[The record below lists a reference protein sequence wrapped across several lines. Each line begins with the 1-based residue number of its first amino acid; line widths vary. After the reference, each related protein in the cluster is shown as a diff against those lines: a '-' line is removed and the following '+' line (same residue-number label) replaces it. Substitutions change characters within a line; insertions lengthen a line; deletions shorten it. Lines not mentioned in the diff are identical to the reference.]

1 MYRGACQALLI
12 WVKRAPIDRA
22 KLERDLHCSR
32 THQDACGEPLNIGRK
47 FAVRFALAA
56 ILACAAGL
64 LLWQA
69 QLRRGIPDGLIQAN
83 GRIEGDSVIIAS
95 KTAGRIVELPVR
107 EGDSVTPKQVLV
119 RIDDGIAR
127 ARLAQAQADIEAA
140 RARFDAARAALALLR
155 REIPHAIASSEAGVA
170 SVRTQ
175 LAQAEA
181 ARAQNARDLGRA
193 QKLEADRFVGPQFV
207 ERAELALKTQQEQRD
222 AALASLERA
231 QQALNDARLG
241 PQRISVRAAELATAQ
256 GALAAAEGKRDEAQS
271 ALDDLTLASPAA
283 GVITS
288 RFANSGEVITAGA
301 PIFELVDLDRLYLKL
316 FVPER
321 EIGKVRRGLAA
332 RIYSD
337 AFPDQPFAATVRY
350 IGSRAEF
357 TPKEVQ
363 TPDER
368 VKLMYEVR
376 LYLDRNPEHKL
387 TPGLPADAMIRW
399 KEDAAWARP
408 RW

>member
-1 MYRGACQALLI
+1 MNI
-12 WVKRAPIDRA
+12 N
-22 KLERDLHCSR
+22 R
-32 THQDACGEPLNIGRK
+32 T
-47 FAVRFALAA
+47 FAIRLALAA
-56 ILACAAGL
+56 ILACAAAL

-69 QLRRGIPDGLIQAN
+69 QTRRALPDGLIQAN
-83 GRIEGDSVIIAS
+83 GRIEGDAVIIAS
-95 KTAGRIVELPVR
+95 KTPGRIVELSVR
-107 EGDSVTPKQVLV
+107 EGDSVRPKQLLV
-119 RIDDGIAR
+119 RLDDGIAL

-140 RARFDAARAALALLR
+140 RARAGAARAAVALLR
-155 REIPHAIASSEAGVA
+155 REVPHAIASTEAGLA
-170 SVRTQ
+170 SGRTE
-175 LAQAEA
+175 LARAEA
-181 ARAQNARDLGRA
+181 AREQDARDLGRA
-193 QKLEADRFVGPQFV
+193 KKLETEKFVGPQFV
-207 ERAELALKTQQEQRD
+207 ERAELALRTHEEQRN
-222 AALASLERA
+222 AALAGVERA
-231 QQALNDARLG
+231 RQALNDAQLG
-241 PQRISVRAAELATAQ
+241 PERIRVREAELAAAL
-256 GALAAAEGKRDEAQS
+256 GALAAAEAKRAEAQS
-271 ALDDLTLASPAA
+271 ALDDLSLASPAA
-283 GVITS
+283 GVITP

-316 FVPER
+316 FVPEK
-321 EIGKVRRGLAA
+321 EIGKVRRGLPA

-376 LYLDRNPEHKL
+376 LYLDRNPEHRL

>member
-32 THQDACGEPLNIGRK
+32 TDHDACGELLNIGRK

-95 KTAGRIVELPVR
+95 KTAGRIVELSVR
-107 EGDSVTPKQVLV
+107 EGDSVAPQQVLV

-140 RARFDAARAALALLR
+140 RARVAAARAALALLR
-155 REIPHAIASSEAGVA
+155 REVPHAIASSEAGVA

-207 ERAELALKTQQEQRD
+207 ERAELALKTQQEQRE
-222 AALASLERA
+222 AALAGLERA

-332 RIYSD
+332 QIYSD

>member
-1 MYRGACQALLI
+1 
-12 WVKRAPIDRA
+12 
-22 KLERDLHCSR
+22 
-32 THQDACGEPLNIGRK
+32 LNIGRK

-95 KTAGRIVELPVR
+95 KTAGRIVELSVR
-107 EGDSVTPKQVLV
+107 EGDSVAPQQVLV

-140 RARFDAARAALALLR
+140 RARVAAARAALSLLR
-155 REIPHAIASSEAGVA
+155 REVPHAIASSEAGVA

-207 ERAELALKTQQEQRD
+207 ERAELALKTQQEQRE
-222 AALASLERA
+222 AALAGLERA

-332 RIYSD
+332 QIYSD

-376 LYLDRNPEHKL
+376 LYLDRNPEHRL

>member
-1 MYRGACQALLI
+1 MNCSQAGGN
-12 WVKRAPIDRA
+12 AG
-22 KLERDLHCSR
+22 RD
-32 THQDACGEPLNIGRK
+32 TLNTGKK
-47 FAVRFALAA
+47 FAIRLTLAA
-56 ILACAAGL
+56 AIACAAGL

-69 QLRRGIPDGLIQAN
+69 QMRRGIPEGLIQAN
-83 GRIEGDSVIIAS
+83 GRIEGDAVIIAS
-95 KTAGRIVELPVR
+95 KTPGRIVELPVR
-107 EGDSVTPKQVLV
+107 EGDSAQAGQVLV

-140 RARFDAARAALALLR
+140 RARAEAARAALALLR
-155 REIPHAIASSEAGVA
+155 REIPHAIAASEAGVA
-170 SVRTQ
+170 TARTE

-181 ARAQNARDLGRA
+181 ARKQDARDLGRA
-193 QKLEADRFVGPQFV
+193 QRLETDKFVGPQFV
-207 ERAELALKTQQEQRD
+207 ERAELALNTHQEQRD
-222 AALASLERA
+222 AALAGVERA
-231 QQALNDARLG
+231 RQALNDARLG
-241 PQRISVRAAELATAQ
+241 PERIRVRQAELAAALGALATAQ
-256 GALAAAEGKRDEAQS
+256 AKSAEAQS
-271 ALDDLTLASPAA
+271 ALDDLTLTSPAA

-288 RFANSGEVITAGA
+288 RYANSGEVITAGA
-301 PIFELVDLDRLYLKL
+301 PIFELVDLDRLYLKV
-316 FVPER
+316 FVPEK

-376 LYLDRNPEHKL
+376 LYLDRNPAHTL

-399 KEDAAWARP
+399 KEDAQWARP

>member
-1 MYRGACQALLI
+1 M
-12 WVKRAPIDRA
+12 
-22 KLERDLHCSR
+22 
-32 THQDACGEPLNIGRK
+32 NIGKTLLFRL
-47 FAVRFALAA
+47 ALAA
-56 ILACAAGL
+56 IILCAAGL
-64 LLWQA
+64 LLWQTQA
-69 QLRRGIPDGLIQAN
+69 RRGIPEGLIQAN
-83 GRIEGDSVIIAS
+83 GRIEGDAVIIAS
-95 KTAGRIVELPVR
+95 KTPGRIVELAVH
-107 EGDSVTPKQVLV
+107 EGDSVQPKQLLV
-119 RIDDGIAR
+119 RLDDGIAR
-127 ARLAQAQADIEAA
+127 ARMAQAQADVKAA
-140 RARFDAARAALALLR
+140 QAQADAARAALVLLR
-155 REIPHAIASSEAGVA
+155 RQVPHAVASSEAGVA
-170 SVRTQ
+170 SSQTD
-175 LAQAEA
+175 LARAEA
-181 ARAQNARDLGRA
+181 ARAQDARDLGRA
-193 QKLEADRFVGPQFV
+193 KKLEADRFVGPQFI
-207 ERAELALKTQQEQRD
+207 ERAELALKTHQEERD
-222 AALASLERA
+222 AALAGLERA
-231 QQALNDARLG
+231 RQALNDARLG
-241 PQRISVRAAELATAQ
+241 PQRIRVSEAELAAAL
-256 GALAAAEGKRDEAQS
+256 GALAVAEAKRAEAQS

-288 RFANSGEVITAGA
+288 RYANGGEVITAGA

-332 RIYSD
+332 QIYSD
-337 AFPDQPFAATVRY
+337 AFPDQPFGATVRY

-376 LYLDRNPEHKL
+376 LYLDRNPGHKL

>member
-1 MYRGACQALLI
+1 M
-12 WVKRAPIDRA
+12 
-22 KLERDLHCSR
+22 
-32 THQDACGEPLNIGRK
+32 NIGK
-47 FAVRFALAA
+47 KYALWFAFAAM
-56 ILACAAGL
+56 LACAAAL
-64 LLWQA
+64 LAWQA
-69 QLRRGIPDGLIQAN
+69 QARRGVPEGLIQGN
-83 GRIEGDSVIIAS
+83 GRIEGDAVIIAS
-95 KTAGRIVELPVR
+95 KAPGRIIGLAVR
-107 EGDSVTPKQVLV
+107 EGDSVGANQVLV

-127 ARLAQAQADIEAA
+127 ARLAQAQADIAAASA
-140 RARFDAARAALALLR
+140 RAVAAQAALALLR
-155 REIPHAIASSEAGVA
+155 REIPHAVASAEAGLVSA
-170 SVRTQ
+170 RTE
-175 LAQAEA
+175 LARAEA
-181 ARAQNARDLGRA
+181 ARAQDARDYNRA
-193 QKLEADRFVGPQFV
+193 QKLEADKFLGPQFV
-207 ERAELALKTQQEQRD
+207 ERAELSLRTREEQRD
-222 AALASLERA
+222 AARAGVERA
-231 QQALNDARLG
+231 RQALDDARLG
-241 PQRISVRAAELATAQ
+241 PERIRVREAELAAAR
-256 GALAAAEGKRDEAQS
+256 GALAAAEAKRAEAQS

-283 GVITS
+283 GIITS
-288 RFANSGEVITAGA
+288 RYANEGEVITAGA

-332 RIYSD
+332 QIHSD

-376 LYLDRNPEHKL
+376 LYLESNSQHRL

>member
-1 MYRGACQALLI
+1 MRL
-12 WVKRAPIDRA
+12 
-22 KLERDLHCSR
+22 
-32 THQDACGEPLNIGRK
+32 
-47 FAVRFALAA
+47 ALALA
-56 ILACAAGL
+56 IAAAAAL

-69 QLRRGIPDGLIQAN
+69 QARRGIPDGLIQAN
-83 GRIEGDSVIIAS
+83 GRIEGDAVIIAS
-95 KTAGRIVELPVR
+95 KTAGRIAELSVR
-107 EGDSVTPKQVLV
+107 EGDSVRQGQILA

-127 ARLAQAQADIEAA
+127 ARLAQALADIDAA
-140 RARFDAARAALALLR
+140 RARVEAARAALALLR
-155 REIPHAIASSEAGVA
+155 REVPHAIASGEAAVA
-170 SVRTQ
+170 ASRTEV
-175 LAQAEA
+175 AQAEA
-181 ARAQNARDLGRA
+181 SRAQDARDLERA
-193 QKLEADRFVGPQFV
+193 KRLEADKFVGPQFV
-207 ERAELALKTQQEQRD
+207 ERAELALKTHQEQRA
-222 AALASLERA
+222 AALAGLERA
-231 QQALNDARLG
+231 RQALNDARLG
-241 PQRISVRAAELATAQ
+241 PQRISVSEAELAAAQ
-256 GALAAAEGKRDEAQS
+256 GVLATSEGKRDEAQS

-283 GVITS
+283 GVVTS
-288 RFANSGEVITAGA
+288 RFANGGEVVTAGA

-332 RIYSD
+332 QIYSD

-368 VKLMYEVR
+368 VKLTYEVR
-376 LYLDRNPEHKL
+376 LYLDRNPGHKL

-399 KEDAAWARP
+399 KEDAVWARP

>member
-1 MYRGACQALLI
+1 M
-12 WVKRAPIDRA
+12 
-22 KLERDLHCSR
+22 
-32 THQDACGEPLNIGRK
+32 NINKK
-47 FAVRFALAA
+47 FAIRLMLAA
-56 ILACAAGL
+56 IIACAAGF

-69 QLRRGIPDGLIQAN
+69 QMRRGLPEGLIQAN
-83 GRIEGDSVIIAS
+83 GRIEGDTVIIAS
-95 KTAGRIVELPVR
+95 KTPGRIVELTVR
-107 EGDSVTPKQVLV
+107 EGDGVKAGQVLV
-119 RIDDGIAR
+119 RLDDGITR
-127 ARLAQAQADIEAA
+127 ARLAQAQADIAAA
-140 RARFDAARAALALLR
+140 RARAEAARAALALLQR
-155 REIPHAIASSEAGVA
+155 QIPLAVASAGAGVA
-170 SVRTQ
+170 SAQTE

-181 ARAQNARDLGRA
+181 ARKQDARDLDRA
-193 QKLEADRFVGPQFV
+193 KKLEADSFVGPQFV
-207 ERAELALKTQQEQRD
+207 ERAELALKTHQEQRD
-222 AALASLERA
+222 AARAGMERA
-231 QQALNDARLG
+231 RQALNDARLG
-241 PQRISVRAAELATAQ
+241 PQRIRVSEAE
-256 GALAAAEGKRDEAQS
+256 LAAAEGALGTAQAKGAEAQS

-288 RFANSGEVITAGA
+288 RYANGGEVITAGA
-301 PIFELVDLDRLYLKL
+301 PIFELVDLDRLYLKV
-316 FVPER
+316 FVPEK
-321 EIGKVRRGLAA
+321 EIGKVRRGLPAQ
-332 RIYSD
+332 IYSD

-376 LYLDRNPEHKL
+376 LYIDRNPAHQF

>member
-1 MYRGACQALLI
+1 MRL
-12 WVKRAPIDRA
+12 
-22 KLERDLHCSR
+22 
-32 THQDACGEPLNIGRK
+32 
-47 FAVRFALAA
+47 ALALA
-56 ILACAAGL
+56 IAAAAAL

-69 QLRRGIPDGLIQAN
+69 QARRGIPDGLIQAN
-83 GRIEGDSVIIAS
+83 GRIEGDAVIIAS
-95 KTAGRIVELPVR
+95 KTAGRIAELSVR
-107 EGDSVTPKQVLV
+107 EGDSVRQGQILA

-127 ARLAQAQADIEAA
+127 ARLAQALADIDAA
-140 RARFDAARAALALLR
+140 RARVEAARAALALLR
-155 REIPHAIASSEAGVA
+155 REVPHAIASGEAAVA
-170 SVRTQ
+170 ASRTEV
-175 LAQAEA
+175 AQAEA
-181 ARAQNARDLGRA
+181 SRAQDARDLERA
-193 QKLEADRFVGPQFV
+193 KRLEADKFVGPQFV
-207 ERAELALKTQQEQRD
+207 ERAELALKTHQEQRA
-222 AALASLERA
+222 AALAGLERA
-231 QQALNDARLG
+231 RQALNDARLG
-241 PQRISVRAAELATAQ
+241 PQRISVSEAELAAAQ
-256 GALAAAEGKRDEAQS
+256 GVLATSEGKRDEAQS

-283 GVITS
+283 GVVTS
-288 RFANSGEVITAGA
+288 RFANGGEVVTAGA

-332 RIYSD
+332 QIYSD

-376 LYLDRNPEHKL
+376 LYLDRNPGHKL

-399 KEDAAWARP
+399 KEDAVWARP

>member
-1 MYRGACQALLI
+1 MRNLGANGMAVADQN
-12 WVKRAPIDRA
+12 
-22 KLERDLHCSR
+22 
-32 THQDACGEPLNIGRK
+32 ACGNPLNLDSK
-47 FAVRFALAA
+47 FALRFALAA
-56 ILACAAGL
+56 IAVAAAGL

-69 QLRRGIPDGLIQAN
+69 QARRGIPDGLIQAN
-83 GRIEGDSVIIAS
+83 GRIEGDSVIIAC
-95 KTAGRIVELPVR
+95 KTAGRIAELAVR
-107 EGDSVTPKQVLV
+107 EGDSVQPNQLLV

-127 ARLAQAQADIEAA
+127 ARLAQAQADVEAA
-140 RARFDAARAALALLR
+140 RARADAAHAALTLLQR
-155 REIPHAIASSEAGVA
+155 SIPHAIAASEAGVA
-170 SVRTQ
+170 SGETD

-181 ARAQNARDLGRA
+181 ARAQDARDLGRA
-193 QKLEADRFVGPQFV
+193 QKLEADKFVGPQFV
-207 ERAELALKTQQEQRD
+207 ERAELALKTHQEARN
-222 AALASLERA
+222 AALAGLERA
-231 QQALNDARLG
+231 RQALNDARLG
-241 PQRISVRAAELATAQ
+241 PQRVRVSEAELAAAR
-256 GALAAAEGKRDEAQS
+256 GALATADAKRAEAQS
-271 ALDDLTLASPAA
+271 ALDDLTLASPTA
-283 GVITS
+283 GIVTS

-316 FVPER
+316 FVPEK

-332 RIYSD
+332 QIYSD

-350 IGSRAEF
+350 IGARAEF

-376 LYLDRNPEHKL
+376 LYLDQNPGHKL

-399 KEDAAWARP
+399 KGDAAWTKP

>member
-1 MYRGACQALLI
+1 M
-12 WVKRAPIDRA
+12 
-22 KLERDLHCSR
+22 
-32 THQDACGEPLNIGRK
+32 NIGK
-47 FAVRFALAA
+47 TFALRLALAA
-56 ILACAAGL
+56 ALVGAAGL

-69 QLRRGIPDGLIQAN
+69 QARRGIPDGLIQAN

-95 KTAGRIVELPVR
+95 KTAGRIVELGVR
-107 EGDSVTPKQVLV
+107 EGDSVQPKQLLV

-127 ARLAQAQADIEAA
+127 ARLAQAQADIQAAQA
-140 RARFDAARAALALLR
+140 RADAARAALALLQR
-155 REIPHAIASSEAGVA
+155 SVPHAIAASEAGVA
-170 SVRTQ
+170 SGETD
-175 LAQAEA
+175 LARAEA
-181 ARAQNARDLGRA
+181 ARAQDARDLGRA
-193 QKLEADRFVGPQFV
+193 RKLAADKFVGPQFV
-207 ERAELALKTQQEQRD
+207 ERAELALKNHQEESN
-222 AALASLERA
+222 AARAGLERA
-231 QQALNDARLG
+231 RQALNDARLG
-241 PQRISVRAAELATAQ
+241 PQRIRVSEAEFAAAR
-256 GALAAAEGKRDEAQS
+256 GALAVAEGKRDEAQS

-283 GVITS
+283 GVVTS

-332 RIYSD
+332 QIYSD
-337 AFPDQPFAATVRY
+337 AFPDRPFAATVRY

-376 LYLDRNPEHKL
+376 LYLDQNPGHML

-399 KEDAAWARP
+399 KENAAWAKP

>member
-32 THQDACGEPLNIGRK
+32 TDQDACGELLNIGRK

-95 KTAGRIVELPVR
+95 KTAGRIVELSVR

-140 RARFDAARAALALLR
+140 RARVAAARAALALLR
-155 REIPHAIASSEAGVA
+155 REVPHAIASSEAGVA

-241 PQRISVRAAELATAQ
+241 PQRISVRAADLATAQ

-332 RIYSD
+332 QIYSD

>member
-1 MYRGACQALLI
+1 M
-12 WVKRAPIDRA
+12 
-22 KLERDLHCSR
+22 
-32 THQDACGEPLNIGRK
+32 NIGRK
-47 FAVRFALAA
+47 FAVRFTLAA
-56 ILACAAGL
+56 VLACAAGL

-69 QLRRGIPDGLIQAN
+69 QLRRAIPEGLIQAN
-83 GRIEGDSVIIAS
+83 GRIEGDTVIIAG
-95 KTAGRIVELPVR
+95 KTPGRILELSVR
-107 EGDSVTPKQVLV
+107 EGDSVQAKQVMV
-119 RIDDGIAR
+119 RIDDSIAR
-127 ARLAQAQADIEAA
+127 ARYDQAQADIQAAQA
-140 RARFDAARAALALLR
+140 RAQAARAALALLR
-155 REIPHAIASSEAGVA
+155 GEIPHAIASSEAGVA
-170 SVRTQ
+170 SGQTE
-175 LAQAEA
+175 LARAEA
-181 ARAQNARDLGRA
+181 ARVQDARDLVRA
-193 QKLEADRFVGPQFV
+193 KKLEAEKYVGPQFV
-207 ERAELALKTQQEQRD
+207 ERAELALTTHQEQRD
-222 AALASLERA
+222 AALAGLERA
-231 QQALNDARLG
+231 RQALNDARLG
-241 PQRISVRAAELATAQ
+241 PARIRVREAELAVALA
-256 GALAAAEGKRDEAQS
+256 ALAAAEARRAEAQS

-288 RFANSGEVITAGA
+288 RFANGGEVVTAGA

-332 RIYSD
+332 QIYSD
-337 AFPDQPFAATVRY
+337 AFPDQAFAATVRY

-376 LYLDRNPEHKL
+376 LYLDRNPGHRL

>member
-32 THQDACGEPLNIGRK
+32 TDHDACGELLNIGRK

-56 ILACAAGL
+56 MLACAAGL

-95 KTAGRIVELPVR
+95 KTAGRIVELSVR
-107 EGDSVTPKQVLV
+107 EGDSVAPQQVLV

-140 RARFDAARAALALLR
+140 RARVAAARAALALLR
-155 REIPHAIASSEAGVA
+155 REVPHAIASSEAGVA

-207 ERAELALKTQQEQRD
+207 ERAELALKTQQEQRE
-222 AALASLERA
+222 AALAGLERA

-332 RIYSD
+332 QIYSD

>member
-1 MYRGACQALLI
+1 M
-12 WVKRAPIDRA
+12 
-22 KLERDLHCSR
+22 
-32 THQDACGEPLNIGRK
+32 NIGRK

-95 KTAGRIVELPVR
+95 KTAGRIVELSVR
-107 EGDSVTPKQVLV
+107 EGDSVAPQQVLV

-140 RARFDAARAALALLR
+140 RARVAAARAALSLLR
-155 REIPHAIASSEAGVA
+155 REVPHAIASSEAGVA

-207 ERAELALKTQQEQRD
+207 ERAELALKTQQEQRE
-222 AALASLERA
+222 AALAGLERA

-271 ALDDLTLASPAA
+271 ALDDLTLASP
-283 GVITS
+283 
-288 RFANSGEVITAGA
+288 
-301 PIFELVDLDRLYLKL
+301 
-316 FVPER
+316 
-321 EIGKVRRGLAA
+321 
-332 RIYSD
+332 
-337 AFPDQPFAATVRY
+337 
-350 IGSRAEF
+350 
-357 TPKEVQ
+357 
-363 TPDER
+363 
-368 VKLMYEVR
+368 
-376 LYLDRNPEHKL
+376 
-387 TPGLPADAMIRW
+387 
-399 KEDAAWARP
+399 
-408 RW
+408 

>member
-1 MYRGACQALLI
+1 M
-12 WVKRAPIDRA
+12 
-22 KLERDLHCSR
+22 S
-32 THQDACGEPLNIGRK
+32 IGRK
-47 FAVRFALAA
+47 FAVRFTLVA
-56 ILACAAGL
+56 ILACAAAL

-69 QLRRGIPDGLIQAN
+69 QMRRGIPDGLIQAN
-83 GRIEGDSVIIAS
+83 GRIEGDAVIIAS
-95 KTAGRIVELPVR
+95 KTPGRIVALSVR
-107 EGDSVTPKQVLV
+107 EGDSVQPNQVLV
-119 RIDDGIAR
+119 RIDDAIVR

-140 RARFDAARAALALLR
+140 RARAEAARAALALLR
-155 REIPHAIASSEAGVA
+155 REVPHAIASTEAGVA
-170 SVRTQ
+170 SGRTEF
-175 LAQAEA
+175 ARAEA
-181 ARAQNARDLGRA
+181 ARAQDARDLGRA
-193 QKLEADRFVGPQFV
+193 KKLETEKFVGPQFV
-207 ERAELALKTQQEQRD
+207 ERAELALRTHEEQRD
-222 AALASLERA
+222 AALAGMERA
-231 QQALNDARLG
+231 RQALNDARLG
-241 PQRISVRAAELATAQ
+241 PERIRVREAELAVAL
-256 GALAAAEGKRDEAQS
+256 GALAAAEAKSAEAQS
-271 ALDDLTLASPAA
+271 ALDDLTLSSPAA

-321 EIGKVRRGLAA
+321 EIGKVRRGLPAQ
-332 RIYSD
+332 IYSD

-376 LYLDRNPEHKL
+376 LYLDRNPEHRL

>member
-1 MYRGACQALLI
+1 M
-12 WVKRAPIDRA
+12 
-22 KLERDLHCSR
+22 KLS
-32 THQDACGEPLNIGRK
+32 GRY
-47 FAVRFALAA
+47 AVRLALAA
-56 ILACAAGL
+56 ILAGAAAL

-69 QLRRGIPDGLIQAN
+69 QARRGIPEGLIQAN
-83 GRIEGDSVIIAS
+83 GRIEGDAVIIAS
-95 KTAGRIVELPVR
+95 KTPGRIAELSVR
-107 EGDSVTPKQVLV
+107 EGDSVAPNQLLV

-127 ARLAQAQADIEAA
+127 ARLAQAQADIAAA
-140 RARFDAARAALALLR
+140 RARVDAARAALALLR
-155 REIPHAIASSEAGVA
+155 RGVPHAIASGEAAVA
-170 SVRTQ
+170 SSRTDI
-175 LAQAEA
+175 AQAEA
-181 ARAQNARDLGRA
+181 ARAQDARDLGRA
-193 QKLEADRFVGPQFV
+193 KRLEADKFVGPQFV
-207 ERAELALKTQQEQRD
+207 ERAELALKTHQEQRD
-222 AALASLERA
+222 AALAGLERA
-231 QQALNDARLG
+231 RQALNDARLG
-241 PQRISVRAAELATAQ
+241 PQRVRVSEAELAAAQ

-271 ALDDLTLASPAA
+271 ALDDLTLTSPAA
-283 GVITS
+283 GVVTS
-288 RFANSGEVITAGA
+288 RFANGGEVITAGA

-332 RIYSD
+332 QIYSD

-376 LYLDRNPEHKL
+376 LYLDRNPAHKL

>member
-1 MYRGACQALLI
+1 MRNLDANGIAAAGQ
-12 WVKRAPIDRA
+12 
-22 KLERDLHCSR
+22 H
-32 THQDACGEPLNIGRK
+32 ACGIPLNIGK
-47 FAVRFALAA
+47 TFALRFALAA
-56 ILACAAGL
+56 ALVGAAGL
-64 LLWQA
+64 LLWQTQA
-69 QLRRGIPDGLIQAN
+69 RRGIPDGLIQAN

-95 KTAGRIVELPVR
+95 KTAGRIVELCVR
-107 EGDSVTPKQVLV
+107 EGDSVQPKQLLV

-127 ARLAQAQADIEAA
+127 ARLAQAQADIQAAQA
-140 RARFDAARAALALLR
+140 RADAARAALALLQR
-155 REIPHAIASSEAGVA
+155 SVPHAIASSEAGVA
-170 SVRTQ
+170 SGETD
-175 LAQAEA
+175 LARAEA
-181 ARAQNARDLGRA
+181 ARAQDARDLGRA
-193 QKLEADRFVGPQFV
+193 RKLAADKFVGPQFV
-207 ERAELALKTQQEQRD
+207 ERAELALKNHQEERN
-222 AALASLERA
+222 AALAGLERA
-231 QQALNDARLG
+231 RQALNDARLG
-241 PQRISVRAAELATAQ
+241 PQRVRVSEAEFAAAR
-256 GALAAAEGKRDEAQS
+256 GALAVAVGKRDEAQS

-283 GVITS
+283 GVVTS
-288 RFANSGEVITAGA
+288 RFANSGEVIAAGA

-332 RIYSD
+332 QIYSD

-376 LYLDRNPEHKL
+376 LYLDQNPGHKL

-399 KEDAAWARP
+399 KENAAWAKP

>member
-1 MYRGACQALLI
+1 MWAGGALTI
-12 WVKRAPIDRA
+12 N
-22 KLERDLHCSR
+22 
-32 THQDACGEPLNIGRK
+32 GK
-47 FAVRFALAA
+47 FAIRFALAA
-56 ILACAAGL
+56 AIACAAGL

-69 QLRRGIPDGLIQAN
+69 QMRRGVPAGLIQAN
-83 GRIEGDSVIIAS
+83 GRIEGDAVIIAS
-95 KTAGRIVELPVR
+95 KTPGRIVGLSLR
-107 EGDSVTPKQVLV
+107 EGDSAKAGQVLV
-119 RIDDGIAR
+119 HIDDGIAR
-127 ARLAQAQADIEAA
+127 AKLAQAQADVEAA
-140 RARFDAARAALALLR
+140 RARVDAARAALALLR
-155 REIPHAIASSEAGVA
+155 REVPHAIASGEAGVA

-193 QKLEADRFVGPQFV
+193 RKLEADKFVGPQFV
-207 ERAELALKTQQEQRD
+207 ERAELALTTQQEQRA
-222 AALASLERA
+222 AALAGLERA

-241 PQRISVRAAELATAQ
+241 PQRIRVRAAELATAQ

-350 IGSRAEF
+350 IGARAEF

>member
-1 MYRGACQALLI
+1 MRVVG
-12 WVKRAPIDRA
+12 
-22 KLERDLHCSR
+22 
-32 THQDACGEPLNIGRK
+32 T
-47 FAVRFALAA
+47 FAFRFALVA
-56 ILACAAGL
+56 IVACAAAL

-69 QLRRGIPDGLIQAN
+69 QARRGLPDGLIQAN
-83 GRIEGDSVIIAS
+83 GRIEGDAVIVAS
-95 KTAGRIVELPVR
+95 KTAGRIAELAVR
-107 EGDSVTPKQVLV
+107 EGDSVMPQQVLA

-127 ARLAQAQADIEAA
+127 ARLAQAQADIGAT
-140 RARFDAARAALALLR
+140 RARVTAAGAALALLR
-155 REIPHAIASSEAGVA
+155 RAVPHAIASAEAAVA
-170 SVRTQ
+170 SSRAEV
-175 LAQAEA
+175 AQAEA
-181 ARAQNARDLGRA
+181 ARAQDARDLDRA
-193 QKLEADRFVGPQFV
+193 KRLEADKFVGPQFV
-207 ERAELALKTQQEQRD
+207 ERADLALKTHQEQRT
-222 AALASLERA
+222 AALAGLERA
-231 QQALNDARLG
+231 RQALNDALLG
-241 PQRISVRAAELATAQ
+241 PQRVRVSEAELAAAQ
-256 GALAAAEGKRDEAQS
+256 GALAVAEGKRDEAQS

-288 RFANSGEVITAGA
+288 RFANGGEVITAGA

-321 EIGKVRRGLAA
+321 EIGKVRRGLVA

-337 AFPDQPFAATVRY
+337 AFADQPFAATVRY

-399 KEDAAWARP
+399 KEDAPWARP

>member
-1 MYRGACQALLI
+1 
-12 WVKRAPIDRA
+12 
-22 KLERDLHCSR
+22 
-32 THQDACGEPLNIGRK
+32 LNINRK
-47 FAVRFALAA
+47 FAVRIALAA
-56 ILACAAGL
+56 ALACAAAL

-69 QLRRGIPDGLIQAN
+69 QARRALPEGLIQAN
-83 GRIEGDSVIIAS
+83 GRIEGDAVVIAS
-95 KTAGRIVELPVR
+95 KTPGRIVELAVR
-107 EGDSVTPKQVLV
+107 EGDSVRPSQLLV
-119 RIDDGIAR
+119 RLDDGIAR
-127 ARLAQAQADIEAA
+127 ARFAQAQADIEAA
-140 RARFDAARAALALLR
+140 RARAGAARAALALLR
-155 REIPHAIASSEAGVA
+155 REVPHAIAATEAGLA
-170 SVRTQ
+170 SGRTE
-175 LAQAEA
+175 LARAEA
-181 ARAQNARDLGRA
+181 AREQDARDLGRA
-193 QKLEADRFVGPQFV
+193 KKLETEKFVGPQFV
-207 ERAELALKTQQEQRD
+207 ERAELALRTHEEQRN
-222 AALASLERA
+222 AALAGMERA
-231 QQALNDARLG
+231 RQALNDAQLG
-241 PQRISVRAAELATAQ
+241 PERIRVREAELAAAL
-256 GALAAAEGKRDEAQS
+256 GALAAAEAKSAEAQS
-271 ALDDLTLASPAA
+271 ALDDLSLASPAA

-321 EIGKVRRGLAA
+321 EIGKVRRGLSAQ
-332 RIYSD
+332 IYSD

-376 LYLDRNPEHKL
+376 LYLDRNPDHRL